1 MGKEVVFDYS
11 KATGF
16 ISAEEMANFKKTVMT
31 AKETLLSKEGAGND
45 YLGWI
50 DLPVDY
56 DKDQTHY
63 YRLSS
68 NLTQTDPRDQAHQ

>member
-31 AKETLLSKEGAGND
+31 AKETLLSKEGVGSIFQLIMIRMSLQELKRQQQRSRAIPMFC
-45 YLGWI
+45 W
-50 DLPVDY
+50 
-56 DKDQTHY
+56 
-63 YRLSS
+63 
-68 NLTQTDPRDQAHQ
+68 

>member
-31 AKETLLSKEGAGND
+31 AKETLLSWK
-45 YLGWI
+45 
-50 DLPVDY
+50 
-56 DKDQTHY
+56 
-63 YRLSS
+63 RLSWLDRS
-68 NLTQTDPRDQAHQ
+68 SS

>member
-31 AKETLLSKEGAGND
+31 AKETLETTILVGSIFQLIMIRMSLQELKRQQQRSRAIPMFC
-45 YLGWI
+45 W
-50 DLPVDY
+50 
-56 DKDQTHY
+56 
-63 YRLSS
+63 
-68 NLTQTDPRDQAHQ
+68 

>member
-45 YLGWI
+45 YL
-50 DLPVDY
+50 DRKSVV
-56 DKDQTHY
+56 
-63 YRLSS
+63 
-68 NLTQTDPRDQAHQ
+68 

>member
-31 AKETLLSKEGAGND
+31 AKETLLSKES
-45 YLGWI
+45 LWI
-50 DLPVDY
+50 FQLIMIRMSLQEL
-56 DKDQTHY
+56 KRQQQ
-63 YRLSS
+63 RSRAI
-68 NLTQTDPRDQAHQ
+68 QMFCW

>member
-31 AKETLLSKEGAGND
+31 AKETLAEQGRRRK
-45 YLGWI
+45 
-50 DLPVDY
+50 
-56 DKDQTHY
+56 
-63 YRLSS
+63 RLSWLDRS
-68 NLTQTDPRDQAHQ
+68 SS

>member
-31 AKETLLSKEGAGND
+31 AKETLLSKEGRRR
-45 YLGWI
+45 
-50 DLPVDY
+50 
-56 DKDQTHY
+56 K
-63 YRLSS
+63 RLSWLDRS
-68 NLTQTDPRDQAHQ
+68 SS

>member
-31 AKETLLSKEGAGND
+31 AIFQLIMIRMSLQELKRQQQRSRAIQMFC
-45 YLGWI
+45 W
-50 DLPVDY
+50 
-56 DKDQTHY
+56 
-63 YRLSS
+63 
-68 NLTQTDPRDQAHQ
+68 